1 MSDLG
6 SEIIMTNAKGM
17 NEEDVKAFLT
27 QVKRHLLEEELSR
40 RADETEQALEDI
52 KKRLMQNVPV

>member
-27 QVKRHLLEEELSR
+27 QVDRHLLVGELDR
-40 RADETEQALEDI
+40 RLEKAEKRENALKDLALE
-52 KKRLMQNVPV
+52 N